1 MKSLNH
7 TAYHMKPSGI
17 RKFFDIV
24 LQMKDAI
31 SLGVGEP
38 DFETPWHIREEG
50 IAALENG
57 YTFYTA
63 NAGLAE
69 LREEICLYQKRRFGL
84 EYDSETECL
93 ITVGGSEGLDIML
106 RALLNPGDEF
116 LVVEPCFVCYQP
128 CTAMTG
134 AIPVP
139 IATKEENNFK
149 ITADEIREKITPKTK
164 GIIISFPNNPT
175 GAIMTKKEL
184 EEIAKVIIEHD
195 LYVISD
201 EIYAELT
208 YSGKHASI
216 AALPNMKERTIVI
229 SGFSKAYAMTGWRLG
244 YTLAPAEITGVA
256 KKIHQYAIMCS
267 PTLSQYAGI
276 EAARN
281 GDADIARMKE
291 AYNQRRRFLVK
302 AFRDMGLSCFEPEGA
317 FYIFPS
323 IQETGLTSEEFAL
336 KLLEEQKVAVVPG
349 NAFGD
354 CGEGFIRCSYAYSI
368 DELKIAVERIAKF
381 VEQFDLKDAK
391 KISGAEEETKAK
403 KATAKKA
410 ASKKAA
416 TGKTASKAST
426 TKKTGKTK
434 K

>member
-1 MKSLNH
+1 MKDLNY
-7 TAYHMKPSGI
+7 TAHQMKPSGI

-50 IAALENG
+50 IAALEKG

-69 LREEICLYQKRRFGL
+69 LREEVCNYQYRRFGL
-84 EYDSETECL
+84 DYHSESECL

-134 AIPVP
+134 AVPVP
-139 IATKEENNFK
+139 IATKEENKFK
-149 ITADEIREKITPKTK
+149 ITAREIQEKITEKTK

-175 GAIMTKKEL
+175 GGIMTKKEL
-184 EEIAKVIIEHD
+184 EEIAEVIKEHD

-208 YSGKHASI
+208 YSGEHFSI
-216 AALPNMKERTIVI
+216 AALPGMKERTIVI

-244 YTLAPAEITGVA
+244 YTLAPENITAVA

-281 GDADIARMKE
+281 GDADVVRMRE

-302 AFRDMGLSCFEPEGA
+302 AFREMGLSCFEPEGA

-323 IQETGLTSEEFAL
+323 IQATGLTSEEFAL
-336 KLLEEQKVAVVPG
+336 QLLEEQKVAVVPG
-349 NAFGD
+349 NAFGES
-354 CGEGFIRCSYAYSI
+354 GEGFIRCSYAYSI
-368 DELKIAVERIAKF
+368 DELKEAVKRIAKF
-381 VEQFDLKDAK
+381 VEKFNLK
-391 KISGAEEETKAK
+391 
-403 KATAKKA
+403 
-410 ASKKAA
+410 
-416 TGKTASKAST
+416 
-426 TKKTGKTK
+426 
-434 K
+434 

>member
-1 MKSLNH
+1 MKELNH
-7 TAYHMKPSGI
+7 TAKEMKPSGI

-63 NAGLAE
+63 NSGLAE
-69 LREEICLYQKRRFGL
+69 LREEICNYQKRRFGL
-84 EYDSETECL
+84 EYNYETECL
-93 ITVGGSEGLDIML
+93 ITVGGSEGLDVML
-106 RALLNPGDEF
+106 RTLLNPGDEF

-134 AIPVP
+134 AIPVS
-139 IATKEENNFK
+139 IATKEENKFK
-149 ITADEIREKITPKTK
+149 ITAQEIREKITPKTK

-175 GAIMTKKEL
+175 GAIMTKEEL
-184 EEIAKVIIEHD
+184 QEIAEVIIEHD

-208 YSGKHASI
+208 YSGKHVSI
-216 AALPNMKERTIVI
+216 ASLPHMKERTIII

-244 YTLAPAEITGVA
+244 YTLAPPEITAVA
-256 KKIHQYAIMCS
+256 RKIHQYAIMCS

-276 EAARN
+276 EAAKN
-281 GDADIARMKE
+281 GDGDIEKMKE
-291 AYNQRRRFLVK
+291 AYNQRRRFLVHS
-302 AFRDMGLSCFEPEGA
+302 FRKMGLPCFEPEGA

-323 IQETGLTSEEFAL
+323 VKETGLSSEEFAM

-354 CGEGFIRCSYAYSI
+354 CGEGFVRCSYAYSI
-368 DELKIAVERIAKF
+368 DELKIAVERIAEF
-381 VEQFDLKDAK
+381 VKQFNLPP
-391 KISGAEEETKAK
+391 IETEEFTDELPVTKPK
-403 KATAKKA
+403 
-410 ASKKAA
+410 ASKK
-416 TGKTASKAST
+416 KAPV
-426 TKKTGKTK
+426 KKVK

>member
-1 MKSLNH
+1 MKELNK
-7 TAYHMKPSGI
+7 TAQQMKPSGI

-69 LREEICLYQKRRFGL
+69 LREEICIYQKRRFGL
-84 EYDSETECL
+84 EYNYDTECL

-134 AIPVP
+134 AIPVS

-149 ITADEIREKITPKTK
+149 ITAAEIREKITPKTK

-175 GAIMTKKEL
+175 GAIMTKEEL
-184 EEIAKVIIEHD
+184 EEIAEVIKEHD

-208 YSGKHASI
+208 YTRKHFSI
-216 AALPNMKERTIVI
+216 AALPGMKERTIII

-244 YTLAPAEITGVA
+244 YTLAPAEITAVA

-276 EAARN
+276 EAAKN
-281 GDADIARMKE
+281 GDADIEKMKE

-302 AFRDMGLSCFEPEGA
+302 AFRQMGLSCFEPEGA
-317 FYIFPS
+317 FYLFPS
-323 IQETGLTSEEFAL
+323 IQATGLTSEEFAL

-368 DELKIAVERIAKF
+368 DELKIAVERIGKF
-381 VEQFDLKDAK
+381 VKQFNLTP
-391 KISGAEEETKAK
+391 ITQGLMEEEDKADKPATKVSRTSKTQKASPK
-403 KATAKKA
+403 KAGKKA
-410 ASKKAA
+410 
-416 TGKTASKAST
+416 
-426 TKKTGKTK
+426 
-434 K
+434 

>member
-1 MKSLNH
+1 MKELNQ
-7 TAYHMKPSGI
+7 TALHMKPSGI

-50 IAALENG
+50 IAALESG

-69 LREEICLYQKRRFGL
+69 LREEICNYQKRRFGL
-84 EYDSETECL
+84 EYDPESECL
-93 ITVGGSEGLDIML
+93 VTVGGSEGLDIML
-106 RALLNPGDEF
+106 RTLLNPGDEF
-116 LVVEPCFVCYQP
+116 LVVEPSFVCYQP

-134 AIPVP
+134 AVPVP

-149 ITADEIREKITPKTK
+149 ITAAEIREKITPKTK
-164 GIIISFPNNPT
+164 GIILSFPNNPT
-175 GAIMTKKEL
+175 GAIMTRKEL
-184 EEIAKVIIEHD
+184 EEVAEVIKEHD

-208 YSGKHASI
+208 YAGKHFSI
-216 AALPNMKERTIVI
+216 AALPGMKERTIVI
-229 SGFSKAYAMTGWRLG
+229 NGFSKAYAMTGWRLG
-244 YTLAPAEITGVA
+244 YTLAPAGITAVA

-267 PTLSQYAGI
+267 PTVSQYAGV

-281 GDADIARMKE
+281 GDADIEKMKE
-291 AYNQRRRFLVK
+291 AYNQRRRFLVQS
-302 AFRDMGLSCFEPEGA
+302 FRKMGLACFEPEGA
-317 FYIFPS
+317 FYVFPS

-354 CGEGFIRCSYAYSI
+354 SGEGFIRCSYAYSI
-368 DELKIAVERIAKF
+368 DELKIAVQRIGKF
-381 VEQFDLKDAK
+381 VEKYNLK
-391 KISGAEEETKAK
+391 
-403 KATAKKA
+403 
-410 ASKKAA
+410 SKK
-416 TGKTASKAST
+416 SV
-426 TKKTGKTK
+426 
-434 K
+434 

>member
-1 MKSLNH
+1 MKELNQ
-7 TAYHMKPSGI
+7 TALHMKPSGI

-50 IAALENG
+50 IAALERG

-63 NAGLAE
+63 NAGLSE
-69 LREEICLYQKRRFGL
+69 LRTEICHYQKRRFGL
-84 EYDSETECL
+84 DYQPESECL
-93 ITVGGSEGLDIML
+93 VTVGGSEGLDIML

-134 AIPVP
+134 AVPVP

-149 ITADEIREKITPKTK
+149 ITAPEIRAKITPKTK
-164 GIIISFPNNPT
+164 GIILSFPNNPT
-175 GAIMTKKEL
+175 GAIMTRQEL
-184 EEIAKVIIEHD
+184 EEIAAVIKEHD

-208 YSGKHASI
+208 YSGRHFSI
-216 AALPNMKERTIVI
+216 AALPGMKERTVVI
-229 SGFSKAYAMTGWRLG
+229 NGFSKAYAMTGWRLG
-244 YTLAPAEITGVA
+244 YTLAPAEITAVA

-267 PTLSQYAGI
+267 PTVSQYAGV

-281 GDADIARMKE
+281 GDADIEKMKE
-291 AYNQRRRFLVK
+291 AYNQRRRFLVQS
-302 AFRDMGLSCFEPEGA
+302 FREMGLSCFEPEGA
-317 FYIFPS
+317 FYVFPS
-323 IQETGLTSEEFAL
+323 IQATGLSSEEFAL

-349 NAFGD
+349 NAFGES
-354 CGEGFIRCSYAYSI
+354 GEGFIRCSYAYSI
-368 DELKIAVERIAKF
+368 DELKLAVQRIGKF
-381 VEQFDLKDAK
+381 VEKYDLKPEK
-391 KISGAEEETKAK
+391 SI
-403 KATAKKA
+403 
-410 ASKKAA
+410 
-416 TGKTASKAST
+416 
-426 TKKTGKTK
+426 
-434 K
+434 